1 MAKAAKATTPK
12 VSAGYSEEGIA
23 AKASASNGLDIADNL
38 IQKQEFTDFVEE
50 LNDGGD
56 FDDESFMATY
66 NHVSSSDTYTDDD
79 ERYIRVVYNKIA
91 E

>member
-1 MAKAAKATTPK
+1 MAKAVKAAPK

-23 AKASASNGLDIADNL
+23 AKAIASNGADVADNL

-56 FDDESFMATY
+56 FDDDSFMATY

-79 ERYIRVVYNKIA
+79 ERFIRVVYNKSA